1 MCTLLQLAHHIVLNR
16 DRESLERKGTVHQ
29 VRSLNN
35 YKLSSELLPPSLI
48 NCRQGSVYVRGS
60 LFLTN
65 NIKRWREY
73 TVVSKH
79 GDGLTGYLLQ
89 RPTWSPLTW
98 PDLLC

>member
-16 DRESLERKGTVHQ
+16 DQESLERKGTVHQ

-35 YKLSSELLPPSLI
+35 YKLSSELLPQSLI
-48 NCRQGSVYVRGS
+48 DCRPGSVYVRGS
-60 LFLTN
+60 LFFDQQH
-65 NIKRWREY
+65 KVMEY

-79 GDGLTGYLLQ
+79 GDGLMGYLLQ